1 MSRYVHVAAPALHN
15 LDEVA
20 HGLAALGLSVQ
31 RGPGQRRVMLEG
43 SMECSGEPVDL
54 RLPAGTLGSVEDFG
68 FVRQEHGLVL
78 VCGEIDRALLLESLL
93 APLPRVIA
101 EARVRRAAADAGLE
115 IEQATEVDGQPR
127 LVLRR
132 R

>member
-1 MSRYVHVAAPALHN
+1 MSRYVHVAAPALHD

-20 HGLAALGLSVQ
+20 HGLTALGLSVQ
-31 RGPGQRRVMLEG
+31 RGPGQRPVMLEG
-43 SMECSGEPVDL
+43 SLECAGEPVDL
-54 RLPAGTLGSVEDFG
+54 RVPAGTLDSVEDFG
-68 FVRQEHGLVL
+68 FVRREDGLHL

-93 APLPRVIA
+93 APLQQVIA

-115 IEQATEVDGQPR
+115 IEQTTEVDGRRR